1 MDLATEPRLSDPI
14 HHLQSDVYRL
24 AADTLR
30 RTMPGPPPDSPELW
44 DDRIHVALVEVA
56 AMVPANAK
64 EAFLAARSVAA
75 GAHASDCLDQV
86 RQCAN
91 DPKQVRLLYAQAASM
106 GREERG
112 FCGTLLRMQA
122 ARGKRDADDDTRER
136 AALTEHRMIG
146 RLMQGLESLPPLPP
160 VAAPPAPAPE
170 AEPAPDEVPPPRPLA
185 WSDLTEEEQQRS
197 LLWQEADRYALYNTV
212 QVQQIRKLGGLPPD
226 CGYEPPRPEVLDI
239 IINGDTSTLRW
250 ADTYVAWVPPEGYVA
265 GS

>member
-30 RTMPGPPPDSPELW
+30 RTMPGPPPIRPSFGTTASTWPSSRSPPW
-44 DDRIHVALVEVA
+44 CR
-56 AMVPANAK
+56 PTPRK
-64 EAFLAARSVAA
+64 PFLAARSVAA

-212 QVQQIRKLGGLPPD
+212 RVQQIRKLGGLPPD
-226 CGYEPPRPEVLDI
+226 CDYEPPRPEILDL
-239 IINGDTSTLRW
+239 IINGDTSNLRW
-250 ADTYVAWVPPEGYVA
+250 ADSYVGWVPPEGYVA